1 MTETL
6 NSEAEFF
13 LQQALRYSATG
24 QYEQVVASYEK
35 ALEIQPDLY
44 ETWNNLGNT
53 LFSLNRNEEAKLLRS
68 RFANASYDKALAIEP
83 NLAQTWYNRGRA
95 LEHLGQLEEAIT
107 SYDKA
112 TEIKPDFY
120 EAWINQGIAL
130 R

>member
-24 QYEQVVASYEK
+24 QYQEVVASYEK

-53 LFSLNRNEEAKLLRS
+53 LFSLNRNEEAI
-68 RFANASYDKALAIEP
+68 ASYDKALAIEP
-83 NLAQTWYNRGRA
+83 NLAQT
-95 LEHLGQLEEAIT
+95 
-107 SYDKA
+107 
-112 TEIKPDFY
+112 
-120 EAWINQGIAL
+120 
-130 R
+130 